1 MGFSCLCKLLG
12 NVFVSDLLVLFIS
25 MERGIGSSFK
35 MSYLLLHF
43 VDFCLSQLSW
53 AQLQEILVRKNK
65 SEIHY
70 ISAAMN
76 NSDRRC
82 YVLAVF
88 KLDPFP
94 VLDLHD
100 IWSVVSVVVWRSCST
115 ETYFI
120 TSFMPECIFHNDW
133 LSSLVL
139 HNGTSK
145 NISGFLHLIMQ
156 HGKYHV

>member
-53 AQLQEILVRKNK
+53 ARLQEILVRKNK

-70 ISAAMN
+70 ISVAMN

-100 IWSVVSVVVWRSCST
+100 I
-115 ETYFI
+115 
-120 TSFMPECIFHNDW
+120 
-133 LSSLVL
+133 
-139 HNGTSK
+139 
-145 NISGFLHLIMQ
+145 
-156 HGKYHV
+156 